1 MHKRDTVIEALN
13 HRKTE
18 RIPHYI
24 NFASLLESKLQ
35 EYYKTSNL
43 WCLLD
48 NYILWVSVNPIV
60 PSSLEGNSYTDGFG
74 ITWANVGVTRG
85 YVVDHP
91 LKESNLNKCKFP
103 NPCSEQR
110 YMELKKE
117 RQENQGLFNLVKI
130 GDLFER
136 AHYLRG
142 LENLMVDMQQNPA
155 FVDELFERLT
165 AFLLEVLER
174 ITPLGFD
181 GISLSDDYGYQGGLM
196 MSPAHWRRYIKP
208 HLSILF
214 SEVKEKGLYVFLHC
228 DGNVEEI
235 IPDLIEVGVDALHPV
250 QSEVMD
256 VFKLKR
262 EYGNYLT
269 LFGGI
274 GVQEM
279 LPFDKP
285 EKIKSHVKSTANI
298 LNQNGGFI
306 LCPGIGMLE
315 DTPVEN
321 AAAFIE
327 AALAL

>member
-1 MHKRDTVIEALN
+1 MQKRETVISALN

-24 NFASLLESKLQ
+24 NFASPLEAKLK
-35 EYYKTSNL
+35 EYYNISDL
-43 WCLLD
+43 SILLD
-48 NYILWVSVNPIV
+48 NYIVWVSVNPIV
-60 PSSLEGNSYTDGFG
+60 PSSLQGNSYTDGFG

-91 LKESNLNKCKFP
+91 LKQPNLKGCKFP
-103 NPCSEQR
+103 EPCSEQM
-110 YMELKKE
+110 YQELAKSW
-117 RQENQGLFNLVKI
+117 RENRELFNLVKI

-142 LENLMVDMQQNPA
+142 LLNLMVDMHQNPA

-165 AFLLEVLER
+165 AFLLEVFQR
-174 ITPLGFD
+174 ITPLEFD
-181 GISLSDDYGYQGGLM
+181 GISISDDYGYQGGLM

-208 HLSILF
+208 HLSILC
-214 SEVKEKGLYVFLHC
+214 SKVKERGLYVFLHC
-228 DGNVEEI
+228 DGDVSEI

-256 VFKLKR
+256 ILKLKR

-274 GVQEM
+274 GVQEI
-279 LPFDKP
+279 LPFDQP

-298 LNQNGGFI
+298 LSQNGGFI

-315 DTPVEN
+315 DTPMEN